1 MKTPTTRRGF
11 LGAAGLAGLGAAA
24 VNAASG
30 APAPAEP
37 APGGIKLGIATYS
50 FRKFDRPKVIE
61 MIQQAHTP
69 WISVKNTPQ
78 QLAADSTPEQARQ
91 ARQAFDAAGL
101 KVMSIGNIDMTKAS
115 TAGDLRPLFE
125 LAKNF
130 GAPMMVCAP
139 THANLK
145 AVEQMVREYD
155 IRIAIHNHGPED
167 RHFPSAQSV
176 LEAVGG
182 LDPRCGL
189 CLDVGHAYRAVRMPR
204 LLKAEAARKGDAAHT
219 SNSEIVGAL
228 EDAAAARSGKTV
240 YDDDPVNIIAVAGA
254 RLFDMHIKDLTDLTN
269 KDSQCDVGDGQIPIP
284 NIFRE
289 LIKIHY
295 QGCVNLEYEINADDP
310 LPGVQRSFRYM
321 RGVLAGLAAA

>member
-1 MKTPTTRRGF
+1 MKTPTTRRAF
-11 LGAAGLAGLGAAA
+11 LSAASLAGLGVVAAPGAAA
-24 VNAASG
+24 R
-30 APAPAEP
+30 AETTP
-37 APGGIKLGIATYS
+37 WEIKLGIATYS

-61 MIQQAHTP
+61 MIRQVRTP

-78 QLAADSTPEQARQ
+78 QLATDSTPEQARS

-101 KVMSIGNIDMTKAS
+101 KVMSIGNIDMTKAN
-115 TAGDLRPLFE
+115 TVDDLRPLFE

-139 THANLK
+139 TQGNLK

-167 RHFPSAQSV
+167 PHFPSAQSV
-176 LEAVGG
+176 LKAVSG

-189 CLDVGHAYRAVRMPR
+189 CMDVGHAYRAVRVPR
-204 LLKAEAARKGDAAHT
+204 LRAAMAAVKGDVSNT

-228 EDAAAARSGKTV
+228 WEAAAARRGETT
-240 YDDDPVNIIAVAGA
+240 YEDDPVNVIAPAGA
-254 RLFDMHIKDLTDLTN
+254 RLFDMHIKDLKDLTD
-269 KDSQCDVGDGQIPIP
+269 KDSQCDVGNGEIPVRDIL
-284 NIFRE
+284 E
-289 LIKIHY
+289 KLTKIHY

-310 LPGVQRSFRYM
+310 LPGVVRSFRYL
-321 RGVLAGLAAA
+321 RLVLTDLAAA